1 MRTERF
7 LILAVIL
14 VLALAACGGPEGGA
28 VQEINTATPGPT
40 ATPEVVDAATPQPD
54 TGGNV
59 TPTEETEAMD
69 AQGDAATS
77 LPQPTPGPLSPPLV
91 GTVDFPGEPLP
102 ASAIPTE
109 LLDKVTA
116 DLQQRFSISRESI
129 RVSRFDAI
137 LWNDGSMGCPQ
148 PGQFYTQAL
157 VEGYWLILQA
167 DGVSYDYR
175 ASKKGYF
182 FLCEQR
188 LPGEIRATAI
198 PLQPVLVV
206 PTTSP

>member
-1 MRTERF
+1 
-7 LILAVIL
+7 
-14 VLALAACGGPEGGA
+14 
-28 VQEINTATPGPT
+28 
-40 ATPEVVDAATPQPD
+40 
-54 TGGNV
+54 
-59 TPTEETEAMD
+59 
-69 AQGDAATS
+69 
-77 LPQPTPGPLSPPLV
+77 
-91 GTVDFPGEPLP
+91 
-102 ASAIPTE
+102 